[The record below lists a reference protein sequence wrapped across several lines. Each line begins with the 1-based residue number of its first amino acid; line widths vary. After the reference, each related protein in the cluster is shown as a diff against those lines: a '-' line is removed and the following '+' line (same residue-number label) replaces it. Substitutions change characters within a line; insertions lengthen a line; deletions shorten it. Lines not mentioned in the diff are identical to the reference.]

1 METCNFRNLKN
12 YLLHKK
18 LRIKNSE
25 DLEDSEKKIRGIENR
40 QTANLNNLLKDS
52 KFKDESNLH
61 DYEHNLQ
68 ALNFAIL
75 TIFPIP

>member
-18 LRIKNSE
+18 FRIKNSE

-40 QTANLNNLLKDS
+40 
-52 KFKDESNLH
+52 
-61 DYEHNLQ
+61 
-68 ALNFAIL
+68 
-75 TIFPIP
+75 